1 MFSHDAEGI
10 CYLIEQTKTDLVSV
24 IFGISFLQGIT
35 CKGELYFMCHLL
47 SKAQQIPC
55 HLEQMYNQYLGVKGG
70 TVLKQV
76 QAGLQPAHVW
86 FLACP
91 QSVVCLCPTA
101 RLVITSGGMWTPY
114 DLLNKI
120 YIQLLYGSYSWYH

>member
-1 MFSHDAEGI
+1 M
-10 CYLIEQTKTDLVSV
+10 Y
-24 IFGISFLQGIT
+24 
-35 CKGELYFMCHLL
+35 HLL

-55 HLEQMYNQYLGVKGG
+55 HLEQMYNRYLGVKGG
-70 TVLKQV
+70 TVLKQA
-76 QAGLQPAHVW
+76 QAGLRQVHVW
-86 FLACP
+86 FLACL

-101 RLVITSGGMWTPY
+101 RLVITSGIRRMWTPY